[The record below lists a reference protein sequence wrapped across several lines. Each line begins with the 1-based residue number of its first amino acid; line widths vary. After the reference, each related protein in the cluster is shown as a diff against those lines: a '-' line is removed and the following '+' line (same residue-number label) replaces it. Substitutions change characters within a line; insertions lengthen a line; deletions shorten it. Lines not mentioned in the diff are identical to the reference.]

1 MKHLLIVF
9 FPFLFIFKIYG
20 QPVIEAESRLAAVTV
35 YPEQAQLEYTGVLT
49 LLAGESRVVFTKLS
63 PGVLN
68 KSIQLNLSEPGIR
81 IESVSTK
88 ANFLSKKK
96 VDEHLNALQQ

>member
-1 MKHLLIVF
+1 MKHLLIVVLSF
-9 FPFLFIFKIYG
+9 FFIFKIYG
-20 QPVIEAESRLAAVTV
+20 QAVIEAESRLAAVTV

-49 LLAGESRVVFTKLS
+49 LPAGESRVVFTKLS

-96 VDEHLNALQQ
+96 